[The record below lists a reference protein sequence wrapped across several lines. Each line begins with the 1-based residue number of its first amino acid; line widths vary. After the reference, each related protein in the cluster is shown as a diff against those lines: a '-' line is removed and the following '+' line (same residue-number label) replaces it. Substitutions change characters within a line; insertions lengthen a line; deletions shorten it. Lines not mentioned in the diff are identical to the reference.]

1 MARGSHSTRFAEFRL
16 AQGTVT
22 LFSNFTPQRGKG
34 TKHNLVSL
42 SLLCILNLIYET
54 RFNLNCLFFFTIWNV
69 FAFCFFR
76 DWWWCC
82 FLRVCV
88 LDFVWLVFTVHV
100 CTVCCGSFVWWW
112 SFDILNLQFF
122 FFNGAEECVT
132 DSVESLG
139 FRGVDESFGDT
150 THWFVFH
157 SQTPPHA
164 QINTPSCWTPIQV
177 ERRIE
182 FNEHWKVGFD

>member
-1 MARGSHSTRFAEFRL
+1 MVRGSHSTRSMEFRL

-22 LFSNFTPQRGKG
+22 LFSNFTPQRGIG
-34 TKHNLVSL
+34 GGV
-42 SLLCILNLIYET
+42 
-54 RFNLNCLFFFTIWNV
+54 V
-69 FAFCFFR
+69 FCAC
-76 DWWWCC
+76 
-82 FLRVCV
+82 
-88 LDFVWLVFTVHV
+88 
-100 CTVCCGSFVWWW
+100 
-112 SFDILNLQFF
+112 FF

>member
-1 MARGSHSTRFAEFRL
+1 MVRGSHSTRSMEFRL

-88 LDFVWLVFTVHV
+88 CWILCGWFSLCMFVLCVVVLLCGGEALTYWIYSFFSSMVQRNVWRILWRVWVSEVWMRVLEIQLT
-100 CTVCCGSFVWWW
+100 GSFFIPKPHLMHKSTLLLVGRQ
-112 SFDILNLQFF
+112 SKL
-122 FFNGAEECVT
+122 
-132 DSVESLG
+132 
-139 FRGVDESFGDT
+139 RGGLSSMSIG
-150 THWFVFH
+150 
-157 SQTPPHA
+157 
-164 QINTPSCWTPIQV
+164 
-177 ERRIE
+177 
-182 FNEHWKVGFD
+182 K